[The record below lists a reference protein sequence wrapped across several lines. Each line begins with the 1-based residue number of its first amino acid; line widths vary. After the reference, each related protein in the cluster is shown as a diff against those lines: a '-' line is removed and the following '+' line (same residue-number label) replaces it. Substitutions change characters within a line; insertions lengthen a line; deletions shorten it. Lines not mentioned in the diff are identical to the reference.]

1 MKKRTFAF
9 GVKKIAV
16 VLSTVTLAFIILA
29 ISVLR
34 SSAIRPNIDVY
45 SATPKPVLKEGAQEK
60 KIEIMYVMPFPG
72 RILPDSPFW
81 PVKALRDKLWMGVTT
96 NPMRKAELSLL
107 FADKRLISSYELFK
121 INKPLLALSTL
132 TKAEKYLEAGS
143 VIEKKERQKGLDTK
157 SFLFTL
163 ATASL
168 KHREVVEEMLNI
180 VPDDIKPEVIK
191 MEDYPK
197 NVYKECR
204 DALQSQG
211 AFAPENPFDTD

>member
-1 MKKRTFAF
+1 MKR
-9 GVKKIAV
+9 IV
-16 VLSTVTLAFIILA
+16 VILSTVIFAFIVLS

-34 SSAIRPNIDVY
+34 SSAIRPSIDVY

-81 PVKALRDKLWMGVTT
+81 PVKALRDKVWMGVTT

-107 FADKRLISSYELFK
+107 FADKRLMASYELFK
-121 INKPLLALSTL
+121 LNKPQLALTTL

-143 VIEKKERQKGLDTK
+143 VIEKNERQKGLDTK

-168 KHREVVEEMLNI
+168 KHREIIEGMLSI

-191 MEDYPK
+191 SEDYSR

-204 DALQSQG
+204 DALRSQG
-211 AFAPENPFDTD
+211 VSAPENPFDTN

>member
-1 MKKRTFAF
+1 M
-9 GVKKIAV
+9 
-16 VLSTVTLAFIILA
+16 STVTLAFIILS

-34 SSAIRPNIDVY
+34 SSTIRPSIDVY
-45 SATPKPVLKEGAQEK
+45 SATPKPELKENAQEK

-81 PVKALRDKLWMGVTT
+81 PIKALRDKLWMGITT
-96 NPMRKAELSLL
+96 NPMKKAELSLL
-107 FADKRLISSYELFK
+107 FADKRLMASYELFK
-121 INKPLLALSTL
+121 INKPQLALTTL

-143 VIEKKERQKGLDTK
+143 VIEKNERQKGLDTK

-168 KHREVVEEMLNI
+168 KHREIIEGMLNI

-191 MEDYPK
+191 AEDYSK

-204 DALQSQG
+204 DALQSQEVS
-211 AFAPENPFDTD
+211 APENPFTTN

>member
-1 MKKRTFAF
+1 MIKR
-9 GVKKIAV
+9 IAV
-16 VLSTVTLAFIILA
+16 VLSTVTLAFIILS

-34 SSAIRPNIDVY
+34 SSIIRPSIDVY
-45 SATPKPVLKEGAQEK
+45 SATPKPELKADTQEK

-81 PVKALRDKLWMGVTT
+81 PIKALRDKLWMGVTT

-107 FADKRLISSYELFK
+107 FADKRLMASYELFK

-132 TKAEKYLEAGS
+132 TKAGKYLEEGG
-143 VIEKKERQKGLDTK
+143 VIEKNERQRGLDTK

-168 KHREVVEEMLNI
+168 KHREVIEEMLNI
-180 VPDDIKPEVIK
+180 VPDDVKPEVIK
-191 MEDYPK
+191 AEDYSR
-197 NVYKECR
+197 NVYKQCR

-211 AFAPENPFDTD
+211 VFAPENPFDTN

>member
-1 MKKRTFAF
+1 MLKR
-9 GVKKIAV
+9 IAV
-16 VLSTVTLAFIILA
+16 VLSTVVLAFIVLS

-34 SSAIRPNIDVY
+34 SSAIRSNIDVY
-45 SATPKPVLKEGAQEK
+45 SATPKPGLKVDTQEK

-81 PVKALRDKLWMGVTT
+81 PVKALRDKIWLGVTT

-107 FADKRLISSYELFK
+107 FADKRLMSSFELFK
-121 INKPLLALSTL
+121 INKPLLALTTL
-132 TKAEKYLEAGS
+132 TKAEKYLEASS
-143 VIEKKERQKGLDTK
+143 VIEKNERQKGLDTK

-168 KHREVVEEMLNI
+168 KHREIIENMLSI

-191 MEDYPK
+191 AEDYSR

-211 AFAPENPFDTD
+211 VSAPGNPFDTN

>member
-1 MKKRTFAF
+1 MMR
-9 GVKKIAV
+9 KIAL
-16 VLSTVTLAFIILA
+16 VLSTVILAFIILS
-29 ISVLR
+29 ISILR

-45 SATPKPVLKEGAQEK
+45 SATPKPELKVENQSK

-81 PVKALRDKLWMGVTT
+81 PAKALRDRVWMTVTT
-96 NPMRKAELSLL
+96 NPMKKAELSLL
-107 FADKRLISSYELFK
+107 FADKRLIASYELFK
-121 INKPLLALSTL
+121 INKPLLALTTL
-132 TKAEKYLEAGS
+132 TKAEKYLEASS

-168 KHREVVEEMLNI
+168 KHREIIEGMLSI

-191 MEDYPK
+191 SEDYSR

-211 AFAPENPFDTD
+211 VSAPENPFDTN

>member
-1 MKKRTFAF
+1 M
-9 GVKKIAV
+9 VKKVVV
-16 VLSTVTLAFIILA
+16 VLSTVILAFIILS

-34 SSAIRPNIDVY
+34 SSAIRPSIDVY
-45 SATPKPVLKEGAQEK
+45 SATPKPELKEGTQDK

-81 PVKALRDKLWMGVTT
+81 PIKALRDKLWMGVTT

-107 FADKRLISSYELFK
+107 FADKRLIASYELFK
-121 INKPLLALSTL
+121 INKPLLALTTL
-132 TKAEKYLEAGS
+132 TKAEKYLEAS
-143 VIEKKERQKGLDTK
+143 SAIEKNERLRGLDTK

-168 KHREVVEEMLNI
+168 KHREVIEEMLTI

-191 MEDYPK
+191 VEDYSG

-211 AFAPENPFDTD
+211 VSAPENPFDIN

>member
-1 MKKRTFAF
+1 MSTVIFAF
-9 GVKKIAV
+9 VI
-16 VLSTVTLAFIILA
+16 LS

-34 SSAIRPNIDVY
+34 SSAIRPSLDVY
-45 SATPKPVLKEGAQEK
+45 SATSKPGLTEKTADEKVEILYVL
-60 KIEIMYVMPFPG
+60 PFPG

-81 PVKALRDKLWMGVTT
+81 PVKALRDKVWLGITT
-96 NPMRKAELSLL
+96 NPMKKAELSLL
-107 FADKRLISSYELFK
+107 FADKRLMSSFELFK
-121 INKPLLALSTL
+121 TNKPQLAYSTL
-132 TKAEKYLEAGS
+132 TKAEKYLEEGS
-143 VIEKKERQKGLDTK
+143 IIERSERKKGLDTK

-168 KHREVVEEMLNI
+168 KHREVIEGMLNI

-191 MEDYPK
+191 AEDYSR

-211 AFAPENPFDTD
+211 VSSPENPFDTN

>member
-1 MKKRTFAF
+1 MLKR
-9 GVKKIAV
+9 IAV
-16 VLSTVTLAFIILA
+16 VLSTVILAFIVLSV
-29 ISVLR
+29 SVLR
-34 SSAIRPNIDVY
+34 SSAIRPSMAFF
-45 SATPKPVLKEGAQEK
+45 SATPKPKLIEDAQEK
-60 KIEIMYVMPFPG
+60 KIDILYVMPFPG

-81 PVKALRDKLWMGVTT
+81 PLKALRDRLWMLVTT

-107 FADKRLISSYELFK
+107 FADKRLMSSYELFK
-121 INKPLLALSTL
+121 LGKSQLALSTL
-132 TKAEKYLEAGS
+132 TKAEKYLEEGS
-143 VIEKKERQKGLDTK
+143 VLEKNERQGGLDTK

-168 KHREVVEEMLNI
+168 KHREVIEGMLNI

-191 MEDYPK
+191 TEDYSR

-211 AFAPENPFDTD
+211 VSAPENPFSTN

>member
-1 MKKRTFAF
+1 MKR
-9 GVKKIAV
+9 IAV
-16 VLSTVTLAFIILA
+16 VLSTITFAFIILS
-29 ISVLR
+29 ISILR
-34 SSAIRPNIDVY
+34 SSAIRPSIDVY
-45 SATPKPVLKEGAQEK
+45 SATPKPELRVENQDK
-60 KIEIMYVMPFPG
+60 KIEIMYIMPFPG

-81 PVKALRDKLWMGVTT
+81 PVKALRDKVWLGVTT

-107 FADKRLISSYELFK
+107 FADKRLMSSFELFK
-121 INKPLLALSTL
+121 INKPRLAYTTL
-132 TKAEKYLEAGS
+132 TKAEKYLEEASG
-143 VIEKKERQKGLDTK
+143 IERKERQKGLDTK

-168 KHREVVEEMLNI
+168 KHREVIEGMLNI

-191 MEDYPK
+191 AEDYSR

-211 AFAPENPFDTD
+211 VSAPENPFDTN

>member
-1 MKKRTFAF
+1 MLKR
-9 GVKKIAV
+9 IAV
-16 VLSTVTLAFIILA
+16 VLSTVILAFIILS
-29 ISVLR
+29 ISILR

-45 SATPKPVLKEGAQEK
+45 SATPKPELKENTQDK

-81 PVKALRDKLWMGVTT
+81 PVKALRDKVWMTVTT

-107 FADKRLISSYELFK
+107 FADKRLIASYELFK
-121 INKPLLALSTL
+121 INKPLLALTTL
-132 TKAEKYLEAGS
+132 TKAEKYLEASS
-143 VIEKKERQKGLDTK
+143 VIEKNERLRGLDTK

-168 KHREVVEEMLNI
+168 KHRQIIEEMLTI

-191 MEDYPK
+191 SEDYSR

-211 AFAPENPFDTD
+211 ASAPENPFDTN

>member
-1 MKKRTFAF
+1 MIR
-9 GVKKIAV
+9 KIAL
-16 VLSTVTLAFIILA
+16 VLSTVILAFIILS
-29 ISVLR
+29 ISILR

-45 SATPKPVLKEGAQEK
+45 SATPKPGLKVDTQEK

-81 PVKALRDKLWMGVTT
+81 PVKAVRDKVWLGITT
-96 NPMRKAELSLL
+96 NPMKKAELSLL
-107 FADKRLISSYELFK
+107 FADKRLMSAYELFK
-121 INKPLLALSTL
+121 INKPQLAYSTL
-132 TKAEKYLEAGS
+132 TKAEKYLEEGS
-143 VIEKKERQKGLDTK
+143 IIEKNERKGGLDTK

-168 KHREVVEEMLNI
+168 KHREIIEGMLNTI
-180 VPDDIKPEVIK
+180 PDDIKPEVIK
-191 MEDYPK
+191 AEDYSR

-211 AFAPENPFDTD
+211 VSAPENPFDTN

>member
-1 MKKRTFAF
+1 MM
-9 GVKKIAV
+9 KKIAV
-16 VLSTVTLAFIILA
+16 VLSTVTLAFIILS

-34 SSAIRPNIDVY
+34 SSIIRPSIDVY
-45 SATPKPVLKEGAQEK
+45 SATPKPELKADTQEK

-81 PVKALRDKLWMGVTT
+81 PIKALRDKLWMGVTT

-107 FADKRLISSYELFK
+107 FADKRLMASYELFR

-132 TKAEKYLEAGS
+132 TKAGKYLEEGG
-143 VIEKKERQKGLDTK
+143 VIEKNERQRGLDTK

-168 KHREVVEEMLNI
+168 KHREVIEEMLNI
-180 VPDDIKPEVIK
+180 VPDDVKPEVIK
-191 MEDYPK
+191 AEDYSR
-197 NVYKECR
+197 NVYKQCR

-211 AFAPENPFDTD
+211 VSAPENPFDTN

>member
-1 MKKRTFAF
+1 MLKR
-9 GVKKIAV
+9 IAV
-16 VLSTVTLAFIILA
+16 VLSTVTLAFIILS

-34 SSAIRPNIDVY
+34 SSIIRPSIDVY
-45 SATPKPVLKEGAQEK
+45 SATPKPELKADTQDS

-81 PVKALRDKLWMGVTT
+81 PIKALRDKLWMGVTT

-107 FADKRLISSYELFK
+107 FADKRLMASYELFR

-132 TKAEKYLEAGS
+132 TKAGKYLEEGG
-143 VIEKKERQKGLDTK
+143 VIEKNERQRGLDTK

-168 KHREVVEEMLNI
+168 KHREVIEEMLNI
-180 VPDDIKPEVIK
+180 VPDDVKPEVIK
-191 MEDYPK
+191 AEDYSR
-197 NVYKECR
+197 NVYKQCR

-211 AFAPENPFDTD
+211 VSAPENPFDTN

>member
-1 MKKRTFAF
+1 MLKR
-9 GVKKIAV
+9 IAV
-16 VLSTVTLAFIILA
+16 VLSTVTLAFIILS

-34 SSAIRPNIDVY
+34 SSIIRPSIDVY
-45 SATPKPVLKEGAQEK
+45 SATPKPELKADTQEK

-81 PVKALRDKLWMGVTT
+81 PIKALRDKLWMGVTT

-107 FADKRLISSYELFK
+107 FADKRLMASYELFK

-132 TKAEKYLEAGS
+132 TKAGKYLEEGG
-143 VIEKKERQKGLDTK
+143 VIEKNERQRGLDTK

-168 KHREVVEEMLNI
+168 KHREVIEEMLNI
-180 VPDDIKPEVIK
+180 VPDDVKPEVIK
-191 MEDYPK
+191 AEDYSR
-197 NVYKECR
+197 NVYKQCR

-211 AFAPENPFDTD
+211 VSAPENPFDTN

>member
-1 MKKRTFAF
+1 ML
-9 GVKKIAV
+9 KKIAV
-16 VLSTVTLAFIILA
+16 VLSTITFAFIILS

-34 SSAIRPNIDVY
+34 SSAIRPSIDVY
-45 SATPKPVLKEGAQEK
+45 SATPKPELKEGSQEK

-81 PVKALRDKLWMGVTT
+81 PLKALRDKLWMMITT
-96 NPMRKAELSLL
+96 NPMKKAELALL
-107 FADKRLISSYELFK
+107 FADKRLMSSYELFK
-121 INKPLLALSTL
+121 TNKPQLALTTL

-143 VIEKKERQKGLDTK
+143 VIEKDERQKGLDTK

-168 KHREVVEEMLNI
+168 KHREIIENMLNI

-191 MEDYPK
+191 AEDYPK

-211 AFAPENPFDTD
+211 VSAPENPFATN

>member
-1 MKKRTFAF
+1 MLKR
-9 GVKKIAV
+9 IAV
-16 VLSTVTLAFIILA
+16 VLSTVTLAFIILS

-34 SSAIRPNIDVY
+34 SSTIRPSIDVY
-45 SATPKPVLKEGAQEK
+45 SATPKPVLKGATQEK

-81 PVKALRDKLWMGVTT
+81 PIKALRDKLWMGITA

-107 FADKRLISSYELFK
+107 FADKRLMASYELFK
-121 INKPLLALSTL
+121 INKPQLALTTL

-143 VIEKKERQKGLDTK
+143 VIEKNERQRGLDTK

-168 KHREVVEEMLNI
+168 KHREIIEGMLNI

-191 MEDYPK
+191 AEDYSK

-204 DALQSQG
+204 DALQSQEVS
-211 AFAPENPFDTD
+211 APENPFDTN

>member
-1 MKKRTFAF
+1 MFKR
-9 GVKKIAV
+9 IAV
-16 VLSTVTLAFIILA
+16 VLSTVIFAFIILS

-34 SSAIRPNIDVY
+34 SSAIRPSIDVY
-45 SATPKPVLKEGAQEK
+45 SATPKPELKEDVQDE

-81 PVKALRDKLWMGVTT
+81 PVKALRDKVWMTVTT
-96 NPMRKAELSLL
+96 NPMRKAELALL
-107 FADKRLISSYELFK
+107 FADKRLVSSYELFK
-121 INKPLLALSTL
+121 TNKPQLALTTL

-168 KHREVVEEMLNI
+168 KHREIIEGMLNI

-191 MEDYPK
+191 VEDYSK

-211 AFAPENPFDTD
+211 VSAPENPFNTN

>member
-1 MKKRTFAF
+1 MLKK
-9 GVKKIAV
+9 VAV
-16 VLSTVTLAFIILA
+16 VLSTVILAFIVLS

-34 SSAIRPNIDVY
+34 SSAIRPSIDVY
-45 SATPKPVLKEGAQEK
+45 SATPKPELKEDAQDK
-60 KIEIMYVMPFPG
+60 KIEIMYIMPFPG

-81 PVKALRDKLWMGVTT
+81 PVKALRDKVWLGVTT

-107 FADKRLISSYELFK
+107 FADKRLMSSFELFK
-121 INKPLLALSTL
+121 INKPQLAYTTL
-132 TKAEKYLEAGS
+132 TKAEKYLEEASG
-143 VIEKKERQKGLDTK
+143 IERKERQKGLDTK

-163 ATASL
+163 TTASL
-168 KHREVVEEMLNI
+168 KHREIIENMLNI

-191 MEDYPK
+191 AEDYSR

-211 AFAPENPFDTD
+211 VSAPENPFDTN